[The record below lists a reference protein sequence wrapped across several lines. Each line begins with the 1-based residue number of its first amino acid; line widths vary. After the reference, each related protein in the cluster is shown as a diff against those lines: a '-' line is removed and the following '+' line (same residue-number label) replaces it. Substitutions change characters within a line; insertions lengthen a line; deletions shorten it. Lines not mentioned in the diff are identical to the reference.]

1 MNAIAEDG
9 RAVYEREYTDHGKPY
24 AHSNPHDHI
33 IDWSN
38 GTPDPRPP
46 INYYDEIIPEFKK
59 FKLGD
64 VIMKNNNYNANDY
77 DFSFESLAELKFCI
91 SCGAE
96 ITFDYNGHLYGI
108 GKLTETTYYI
118 GSCSQNGEPEPG
130 DDLFSSDIEEILD
143 YSIGGKKLRE
153 RLDDIEIVE
162 RTL

>member
-1 MNAIAEDG
+1 
-9 RAVYEREYTDHGKPY
+9 
-24 AHSNPHDHI
+24 
-33 IDWSN
+33 
-38 GTPDPRPP
+38 
-46 INYYDEIIPEFKK
+46 
-59 FKLGD
+59 
-64 VIMKNNNYNANDY
+64 MKNNDCNANNY
-77 DFSFESLAELKFCI
+77 DFSFESLAELKSCI
-91 SCGAE
+91 SRGAE

-143 YSIGGKKLRE
+143 YYIEGKKLRE